1 MKCPIARGQ
10 TPHIVISFHT
20 AACFTLQYNSHT
32 IASLHTCSAGFYITG
47 SRYLYSS
54 WDFRF
59 LLQTEYAANC
69 LSNGNTELKTSDKM
83 SVQMMGSAR
92 ATQERH
98 VGIRRPAGN
107 RAVKQQ
113 GEQEIQLCSSKGITG
128 NTDVQEQGN
137 PSHSTP
143 WSMSLQCNS

>member
-1 MKCPIARGQ
+1 
-10 TPHIVISFHT
+10 
-20 AACFTLQYNSHT
+20 
-32 IASLHTCSAGFYITG
+32 
-47 SRYLYSS
+47 
-54 WDFRF
+54 
-59 LLQTEYAANC
+59 
-69 LSNGNTELKTSDKM
+69 M

-113 GEQEIQLCSSKGITG
+113 GEQEIQLYSSKGITG